1 MTRADAE
8 EMIKEVKGY
17 KTLKEFRG
25 RPEAD
30 VEGMVDV
37 LMKVSRLAIDLGN
50 VLSEIDINPL
60 MVLDK
65 GKGVKAADALVV
77 LRN

>member
-1 MTRADAE
+1 
-8 EMIKEVKGY
+8 MIKEVKGY
-17 KTLKEFRG
+17 ETLKEFRG
-25 RPEAD
+25 KPEAD
-30 VEGMVDV
+30 VKGIVDV
-37 LMKVSRLAIDLGN
+37 LMKVSRLAVDLGD

-77 LRN
+77 LRS